1 VSKILLYQEEA
12 RRAMERGV
20 NKLADAVRITLG
32 PKGRNVVLEK
42 KFGSPTITHDGV
54 TVAKEIELEDPF
66 ENAGAQLVREVAT
79 KTEDV
84 AGDGT
89 TTATILAQAMIHN
102 GLKMVAAGANPM
114 ALKRG
119 IDKAVEAV
127 VEHIK
132 SVAKP
137 LETKDE
143 IAYVASISAND
154 PDIGKLIA
162 DAMDKVGK
170 DGVITVE
177 ESKGIETTVE
187 VVEGMMFDKGY
198 ISPYFITDPEKMEAI
213 LEEPLILITDKK
225 ISAVKDLLP
234 LLEKIVQVG
243 RPVLLIAED
252 VEGEAL
258 ATLVVNK
265 LRGTLVAVAVKA
277 PAFGDRRKAI
287 LQDIATLIGGQVI
300 SEDVGMKLENADI
313 KMLGRARQVKVRKEE
328 TIIVGGA
335 GGPEEIQKRIQQ
347 LRKQI
352 DETESDYD
360 REKLQERL
368 GKLSGGVA
376 VIKVGAPSEAELK
389 YRKTRTEDALRA
401 TRSAVEEGIVPGGGT
416 VLVTAAKTLEKV
428 DAPGDEAMG
437 VGIVRRALEEPARQ
451 LALNAGQEGSI
462 IVEQM
467 RQQAAGWGY
476 DVLSGKF
483 VEMMKAGIVDPGKV
497 VRSALQNAASISSL
511 LLTTEAMVVEK
522 PEEEKEGGGMPS
534 MPPM

>member
-1 VSKILLYQEEA
+1 MPKLLAYDETA

-20 NKLADAVRITLG
+20 NKLADAVKITLG

-54 TVAKEIELEDPF
+54 PVAKEIELEDPF

-89 TTATILAQAMIHN
+89 TTATVLAQALIRD
-102 GLKMVAAGANPM
+102 GLRMVAAGSNPM

-119 IDKAVEAV
+119 IDKAVAMV
-127 VEHIK
+127 VEEIRK
-132 SVAKP
+132 SAKTV
-137 LETKDE
+137 ETKDA
-143 IAYVASISAND
+143 IQSVASISAND
-154 PDIGKLIA
+154 PAIGAIIA

-198 ISPYFITDPEKMEAI
+198 ISAYFVTDPEKMEAV
-213 LEEPLILITDKK
+213 LEDPFILITDKK

-234 LLEKIVQVG
+234 VLEKIAQLG
-243 RPVLLIAED
+243 RPIMVIAED
-252 VEGEAL
+252 LEGEAL

-265 LRGTLVAVAVKA
+265 LRGTLNAVAVKA
-277 PAFGDRRKAI
+277 PAFGERRKAI
-287 LQDIATLIGGQVI
+287 LEDIAVLTGGQVI
-300 SEDVGMKLENADI
+300 SEEVGLKLENATVQ
-313 KMLGRARQVKVRKEE
+313 MLGRARQVRIRKEE
-328 TIIVGGA
+328 TIIVDGA
-335 GGPEEIQKRIQQ
+335 GEKDKIEKRVGQ

-352 DETESDYD
+352 DETDSDYD

-376 VIKVGAPSEAELK
+376 VVKVGAPSEAELK

-401 TRSAVEEGIVPGGGT
+401 TRSAVEEGIVAGGGSA
-416 VLVTAAKTLEKV
+416 LVQA
-428 DAPGDEAMG
+428 G
-437 VGIVRRALEEPARQ
+437 RALEKIESEGDEKIGVGLVTKALLEPARQ
-451 LALNAGQEGSI
+451 LALNAGQEGWL
-462 IVEQM
+462 IVEKLKTEKP
-467 RQQAAGWGY
+467 GVGY
-476 DVLSGKF
+476 NVLSGKF
-483 VEMMKAGIVDPGKV
+483 EDMAKSGIVDPAKV
-497 VRSALQNAASISSL
+497 VRSALQNAASIAAL

-522 PEEEKEGGGMPS
+522 PEEEKTPAGPP

>member
-1 VSKILLYQEEA
+1 
-12 RRAMERGV
+12 
-20 NKLADAVRITLG
+20 
-32 PKGRNVVLEK
+32 
-42 KFGSPTITHDGV
+42 
-54 TVAKEIELEDPF
+54 
-66 ENAGAQLVREVAT
+66 
-79 KTEDV
+79 
-84 AGDGT
+84 
-89 TTATILAQAMIHN
+89 
-102 GLKMVAAGANPM
+102 
-114 ALKRG
+114 
-119 IDKAVEAV
+119 
-127 VEHIK
+127 
-132 SVAKP
+132 
-137 LETKDE
+137 
-143 IAYVASISAND
+143 
-154 PDIGKLIA
+154 
-162 DAMDKVGK
+162 
-170 DGVITVE
+170 
-177 ESKGIETTVE
+177 
-187 VVEGMMFDKGY
+187 
-198 ISPYFITDPEKMEAI
+198 
-213 LEEPLILITDKK
+213 
-225 ISAVKDLLP
+225 
-234 LLEKIVQVG
+234 
-243 RPVLLIAED
+243 
-252 VEGEAL
+252 
-258 ATLVVNK
+258 
-265 LRGTLVAVAVKA
+265 
-277 PAFGDRRKAI
+277 
-287 LQDIATLIGGQVI
+287 
-300 SEDVGMKLENADI
+300 
-313 KMLGRARQVKVRKEE
+313 VKVRKEE